1 VCFGDEKK
9 HVTEAKIGDEALD
22 ESEATYKWEGEV
34 SVVDIWSF
42 FFRFHSS
49 ELTN

>member
-1 VCFGDEKK
+1 MCFGDEKK

-22 ESEATYKWEGEV
+22 ENEATYKWEGEV